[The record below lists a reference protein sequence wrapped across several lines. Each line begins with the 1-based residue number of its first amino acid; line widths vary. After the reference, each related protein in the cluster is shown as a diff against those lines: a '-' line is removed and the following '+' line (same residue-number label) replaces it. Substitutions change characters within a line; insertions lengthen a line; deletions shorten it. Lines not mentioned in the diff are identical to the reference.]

1 VARNCR
7 SFECRHRNVKSGVN
21 AILGLEHVWNAAVT
35 ISVIKVMHSIRKGQF
50 DLTKMQL
57 NDITPA
63 AVCMTVL
70 SARAM
75 ANERR
80 RLARSFY
87 LHPNVRHYKRK
98 AE

>member
-1 VARNCR
+1 M
-7 SFECRHRNVKSGVN
+7 
-21 AILGLEHVWNAAVT
+21 LGLEHVWNAAVN
-35 ISVIKVMHSIRKGQF
+35 
-50 DLTKMQL
+50 DLRHQSDASHLKRPVRSHQDEL